1 MCFSFTRISANVY
14 EGQYIIAL
22 GLYLHF
28 QDEWIHSISLPMRT
42 KSHFYTII
50 CDLVF
55 GGRDQRV
62 GKAWKPYRQ
71 MEKAHVRVPSYVISL
86 FSDCVTGHLK
96 THFFHVVSQ

>member
-1 MCFSFTRISANVY
+1 
-14 EGQYIIAL
+14 
-22 GLYLHF
+22 
-28 QDEWIHSISLPMRT
+28 MRT

-71 MEKAHVRVPSYVISL
+71 MEKAHVRVPSYVIVCFQTAL
-86 FSDCVTGHLK
+86 QATLK
-96 THFFHVVSQ
+96 LTSSM